1 MKEFYVDWIN
11 EDEEQVIGRK
21 PHDYIRADGELTEAE
36 TADEAIENVR
46 QWIMDQ
52 IGQWKDDNG
61 DYYSDWEIDETDG
74 DIIVWDTSKEEK
86 KLIAAYVYFKA
97 KEYEK

>member
-1 MKEFYVDWIN
+1 MKEFYVNWIN

-36 TADEAIENVR
+36 TEDEAIENVR
-46 QWIMDQ
+46 QWIIDQ

-61 DYYSDWEIDETDG
+61 DYYTDWEIDETDG
-74 DIIVWDTSKEEK
+74 DIIVWDTSGDEK
-86 KLIAAYVYFKA
+86 KLIAAYIDFA
-97 KEYEK
+97 AREYEK